1 VGGDRHVSGGERA
14 VREVPILWPDGNG
27 GWRVRVVIDL
37 GEGSRI
43 RYAWD
48 DGSEVKPGELDRVA
62 KSLLQADGEG
72 EGR

>member
-1 VGGDRHVSGGERA
+1 MGGERA
-14 VREVPILWPDGNG
+14 VREIPIMWPDGNG

-43 RYAWD
+43 RYAWK
-48 DGSEVKPGELDRVA
+48 DGNEVQPDELSAVA
-62 KSLLQADGEG
+62 KELLRAGDEG

>member
-1 VGGDRHVSGGERA
+1 MARRVAGGEKA
-14 VREVPILWPDGNG
+14 VREVPIMWPDGSG

-43 RYAWD
+43 RYAWK
-48 DGSEVKPGELDRVA
+48 DGSEVRPDELDRVA
-62 KSLLQADGEG
+62 KELLRAGEEG